1 MQVIAHNMLSQF
13 TNRQLKISTN
23 EKKKSTEKLS
33 SGYKINRSADDAAG
47 LQISEKLRW
56 QIRGLNQGKDNIQDG
71 ISLIKTGEGAL
82 GEVHDILQRVRELS
96 VQAYND
102 TNTEQDRQAI
112 QGEVDEILEEI
123 DRISDTTT
131 FNTKYLLK
139 GDPVE
144 TIQVSEDMEVNYTV
158 QKEIT
163 FTLPE
168 WLRNKV
174 DDKMEEHPSYTQA
187 PGDYDG
193 IMRQTEIDPATGE
206 EIVKYYG
213 PEHDPFD
220 TDTANMEW
228 SGMDWDGSISN
239 NPTAKVDFSGL
250 ESSSDSAE
258 DLYMNLYQL
267 IGCQIRFPCGTC
279 SSTYQGISFSGMASG
294 LSVGEDAVVKLSS
307 EFRYNNVNLT
317 ETSFTDADGSSY
329 KGYLEAVSSLM
340 DKQASAVPQPSDDEK
355 KDQAKAL
362 ARNIAK
368 DLRNKV
374 YDAMDKVM
382 GKAHFDRVLKT
393 EGDDYS
399 LIVYDYRDTGH
410 LTWPKAADSSV
421 IMTGKAK
428 ASVSTTHIQPG
439 EVVDIETP
447 MHIMAG
453 AVSKSWLPIHLP
465 DICRASLGLTYYDVA
480 RYEERE
486 SYSSSYQAKID
497 AWKETG
503 YHEISV
509 SRTITGPVSIAD
521 GYWWENGEPRVKFKT
536 EIQTWIETETQRTWD
551 PKPNAGPGDV
561 WMERQYTPSHL
572 QLVDDAIAKVSRARS
587 QFGAE
592 QNRLEHAYNINA
604 NTSENS
610 QSAES
615 RIRDTD
621 MAEEMVN
628 NTKHNI
634 LEQAGQSMLA
644 QANQSRQGVLAL
656 LGI

>member
-82 GEVHDILQRVRELS
+82 AEVHDILQRVRELS

-112 QGEVDEILEEI
+112 QSEVDEVLEEI

-139 GDPVE
+139 GNPVE

-168 WLRNKV
+168 WLREKV
-174 DDKMEEHPSYTQA
+174 DDEMKEHSYNQA

-193 IMRQTEIDPATGE
+193 IMRQTVTNSAGKE
-206 EIVKYYG
+206 EVVYYG
-213 PEHDPFD
+213 PEHDPFH
-220 TDTANMEW
+220 TNTANMTW
-228 SGMDWDGSISN
+228 TGVDWDNSINN

-250 ESSSDSAE
+250 ENHSNSAE

-279 SSTYQGISFSGMASG
+279 SSEYQGISFSGTASG
-294 LSVGEDAVVKLSS
+294 LSVGDDAVVKSSS
-307 EFRYNNVNLT
+307 EFRHNNVNLT
-317 ETSFTDADGSSY
+317 ATPFTDADGSSY

-340 DKQASAVPQPSDDEK
+340 DKQASAVPQPTDDEK
-355 KDQAKAL
+355 KDQAKTL

-374 YDAMDKVM
+374 YDAMDEVM
-382 GKAHFDRVLKT
+382 GKVHFDRVLKA

-399 LIVYDYRDTGH
+399 LIVYDYRDNGH

-439 EVVDIETP
+439 EFVDIETP

-453 AVSKSWLPIHLP
+453 AVSQSWLPIHLP
-465 DICRASLGLTYYDVA
+465 DICRASLGLMYYDVA

-486 SYSSSYQAKID
+486 SYSPSYQAKID

-503 YHEISV
+503 YHETSV
-509 SRTITGPVSIAD
+509 TRTVTGPVSIAD
-521 GYWWENGEPRVKFKT
+521 GYRWENGEPRVKVKT
-536 EIQTWIETETQRTWD
+536 EIQTWTETETHRTWD

-644 QANQSRQGVLAL
+644 QANQSTQGVLAL
-656 LGI
+656 LGY